1 MATPVLLLVVIYL
14 IYAVIVFRQ
23 PKGGV
28 LEGPAMRGDA
38 RLQTTWIVVT
48 SRARALARRLR
59 DGAARARQRRRLGQR
74 ADAADRAARARS
86 CRCR

>member
-23 PKGGV
+23 PQGGA
-28 LEGPAMRGDA
+28 LEGPAVRGDA

-48 SRARALARRLR
+48 SVLVLALAAYGTVRLLS
-59 DGAARARQRRRLGQR
+59 RQRRRLG
-74 ADAADRAARARS
+74 
-86 CRCR
+86 